1 MAQRPLEDTEPR
13 VQRLFQG
20 PYRETGMGPQGLASA
35 GLCVF
40 INNYLLKSKMTKP
53 ESVQTK
59 IKQRKWKTALLLSI
73 FLGVERIYLGKTYTG
88 VLKLSL
94 FYLTR
99 SSSSLSIFWFIPVIW
114 WAIDIFLI
122 ATRKM
127 KDKEGQEL
135 L

>member
-1 MAQRPLEDTEPR
+1 
-13 VQRLFQG
+13 
-20 PYRETGMGPQGLASA
+20 
-35 GLCVF
+35 
-40 INNYLLKSKMTKP
+40 MTDP
-53 ESVQTK
+53 TPVQTK

-73 FLGVERIYLGKTYTG
+73 FLGVERIYLGKMYTG
-88 VLKLSL
+88 TLKLSL

-99 SSSSLSIFWFIPVIW
+99 SSSSLSVFWFIPIIW
-114 WAIDIFLI
+114 WAVDVFLV

>member
-1 MAQRPLEDTEPR
+1 MPKPSTESMASNRNEHKDPIIR
-13 VQRLFQG
+13 V
-20 PYRETGMGPQGLASA
+20 AH
-35 GLCVF
+35 CVMRGNSYVSRKALPGGGF
-40 INNYLLKSKMTKP
+40 YVFMNQP
-53 ESVQTK
+53 E

-73 FLGVERIYLGKTYTG
+73 FLPIGVERIYLGKTYTG
-88 VLKLSL
+88 ILKLSL
-94 FYLTR
+94 TYLTR

-127 KDKEGQEL
+127 KDKEGREL